1 MRNITNIIN
10 KINATTFATNC
21 SIFNERSLPS
31 TNLNNI
37 EIEMLATKIIV
48 ISLLITSGQQKLN

>member
-10 KINATTFATNC
+10 KINATTFAPSC

-37 EIEMLATKIIV
+37 EIKMLATKIIV